1 VEPTARPAVSV
12 VIPTHSEQRWPA
24 LVRTIASARSQA
36 YAPAE
41 IVVVVDHNPALY
53 RRARRDLAGVTVLE
67 NLYSQGV
74 SGNRNTGAFH
84 TQTSLIAFLDDDT
97 VARPDWLAG
106 LVAPFTDPTVVGSGG
121 GIDPAWENHKPTWMP
136 EEFLWAVGGSY
147 AGMPTTTA
155 PIRNV
160 WSASMV
166 VRRET
171 FLAVGGFRTGFGK
184 LGNRNRPEDTELCLR
199 MSALGGGHWMYVPD
213 AVIRHEVPAAA
224 STFAFFLRRC
234 YAEGRGKVAMAG
246 LLDGSQSLGSE
257 RDYLRSLPRAVVRNL
272 LDATRGR
279 GAHHALKA
287 GGVLAGVA
295 AAGVGGVVETVAA
308 RRAVAARATPLTAAR
323 TPKFWCRRSPPK
335 RF

>member
-1 VEPTARPAVSV
+1 VPAMPRPAVSI
-12 VIPTHSEQRWPA
+12 VIPTHSEQRWNA
-24 LVRTIASARSQA
+24 LVRTIASARSQT

-67 NLYSQGV
+67 NLYAQGV

-84 TQTSLIAFLDDDT
+84 TSTSLIAFLDDDT
-97 VARPDWLAG
+97 VACPEWLEY
-106 LVAPFTDPTVVGSGG
+106 LVQAVAADPAVVGAGG
-121 GIDPAWENHKPTWMP
+121 GIDPAWEGARPSWMP

-160 WSASMV
+160 WSASMI
-166 VRRET
+166 VRRDT
-171 FLAVGGFRTGFGK
+171 FLSVGGFRTGFGK
-184 LGNRNRPEDTELCLR
+184 LGNQNRPEDTELCLR
-199 MSALGGGHWMYVPD
+199 MSALAGGHWMYVPA
-213 AVIRHEVPAAA
+213 AVIRHEVPANR
-224 STFAFFLRRC
+224 STFGFFLRRC

-257 RDYLRSLPRAVVRNL
+257 RDYLRSLPRAVLRNL
-272 LDATRGR
+272 VAATRGR
-279 GAHHALKA
+279 GAHYALKA

-295 AAGVGGVVETVAA
+295 AAGFGGVVETVAA
-308 RRAVAARATPLTAAR
+308 RRSVLAGAAR
-323 TPKFWCRRSPPK
+323 
-335 RF
+335 